1 MESTIRVLAWGTY
14 DLGKPRTRILLR
26 GMRENDIRLIECHA
40 DIWGGVEDKS
50 QIQPGLSRWRFLL
63 NWLFS
68 YPGLILRF
76 LRTPKVDVIFIGYL
90 GQLDVLI
97 IWLFAKLRNTPV
109 AWDAHLSLYSTVVED
124 RQLVSQRHIL
134 ARILYVGEWLAC
146 RAADLILL
154 DTKTHVEYFV
164 DKYHVSP
171 SKFGAVLVGVEPEFF
186 PPIVMPTSIP
196 EEEKPFRVL
205 FFGQFIPL
213 HGIETMI
220 RAAQQIQDDGF
231 HWTMIGRGQ
240 VEEQIKA
247 MLEITP
253 VPNLEWIPWVL
264 HEEIAGWIHRAD
276 VCLGIFGSSDK
287 AGRVIPN
294 KVFEIL
300 SCGAPLITRDS
311 RAIRELIQPPI
322 EGIYLVPPSDP
333 EELVHALHSARAE
346 LHQQVITLPRFD
358 QIRRQITPNAIGKAL
373 KDIFQERVL
382 EQPVSV
388 EENSNMGES

>member
-26 GMRENDIRLIECHA
+26 GMKENDIQLIECHA
-40 DIWGGVEDKS
+40 DVWADVEDKS
-50 QIQPGLSRWRFLL
+50 QIQPGLSRWGFLF

-76 LRTPKVDVIFIGYL
+76 LRTPKVDVVFIGYL
-90 GQLDVLI
+90 GQLDVLF

-124 RQLVSQRHIL
+124 RQLISQRHIL

-154 DTKTHVEYFV
+154 DTETHVEYFV
-164 DKYHVSP
+164 DKYHASP
-171 SKFGAVLVGVEPEFF
+171 HKFGAVLVGVEPEFF
-186 PPIVMPTSIP
+186 PPILTPPTSP
-196 EEEKPFRVL
+196 EEQRPFSVL

-220 RAAQQIQDDGF
+220 QAAQQMQDDGF
-231 HWTMIGRGQ
+231 HWTIIGRGQ

-253 VPNLEWIPWVL
+253 VPSLEWIPWVN
-264 HEEIAGWIHRAD
+264 HEEIASWIHRAD

-311 RAIRELIQPPI
+311 RAIRELIHPPI

-333 EELVHALHSARAE
+333 DALIHALISARAE
-346 LHQQVITLPRFD
+346 LRQQGITLPRFD
-358 QIRRQITPNAIGKAL
+358 QIRRQIYPKAIGEAL
-373 KDIFQERVL
+373 VDLLKEPIL
-382 EQPVSV
+382 EQPKSV
-388 EENSNMGES
+388 ERTS